1 MLLSIVA
8 RRYGAR
14 LVAAAIVV
22 FYVGTRLALVWR
34 FPPHVDESLFA
45 TWTFLGFEHPDQRF
59 LALTHGQQPLLEWAG
74 MVMMWLGAGPLIALR
89 LVSFMSGL
97 ATLPL
102 VWYLG
107 RRFGGPSVGLV
118 AAGFFAVL
126 PFFLVYSTIG
136 LSDPL
141 ATLFVAAAVVLQLL
155 LAERPRLS
163 VALLLG
169 VALGG
174 GLLTKLTTG
183 LSYLLIPL
191 GALFFDWTAPARRR
205 RLAVWAGSL
214 GIAAAMSW
222 AIYQVLRLSP
232 LAHGLGAARQAYLA
246 PPSITAVFSPRIH
259 WLVARS
265 FGPALLGYLTVP
277 VIVAIIAGLVIA
289 VRERSRFAL
298 FLVCWAGSVIVAA
311 YSPFVRWLDTGMPP
325 LVVLAAYGAVGLV
338 RVARGRV
345 RRPRF
350 RALVIPVSAAVL
362 LVPAVAWD
370 AQTLATPVTR
380 PYPGQDDLDY
390 VRGSS
395 AGGPWLRLVPKLRQL
410 TAGSPLQVGF
420 TGLEVEYVR
429 LAFIR
434 DPYVSIVEA
443 DAAGVAPLY
452 AFENGATLDD
462 TNDNLDWR
470 RILVLPRPR
479 HGIPVVLYR
488 RVALY
493 HAGVARSP
501 DELRKLVRKDGG
513 DYPTFL
519 STHPDVTR
527 WEHAWQL
534 AHPAG

>member
-1 MLLSIVA
+1 MAGV
-8 RRYGAR
+8 
-14 LVAAAIVV
+14 AIVL

-45 TWTFLGFEHPDQRF
+45 TWTFLGFEEPDQRF

-74 MVMMWLGAGPLIALR
+74 MGLIWLGAAPLIALR
-89 LVSFMSGL
+89 LVSFLSGL
-97 ATLPL
+97 ATLVL

-118 AAGFFAVL
+118 SAGLFAVL

-163 VALLLG
+163 LALLLG
-169 VALGG
+169 IVLGG

-183 LSYLLIPL
+183 LSYLLIPF

-205 RLAVWAGSL
+205 RLTVWAGSL
-214 GIAAAMSW
+214 GIAVAVSW

-246 PPSITAVFSPRIH
+246 PPSIRSFFSPRVH
-259 WLVARS
+259 WIVARS
-265 FGPALLGYLTVP
+265 YGPALLGYFTVP
-277 VIVAIIAGLVIA
+277 VIVAIIAGLVLA
-289 VRERSRFAL
+289 VRNRSRFAL
-298 FLVCWAGSVIVAA
+298 FLACWGGSVIAAA
-311 YSPFVRWLDTGMPP
+311 YSPFVRWLDIGMPA
-325 LVVLAAYGAVGLV
+325 LVLLAAYGAVELV
-338 RVARGRV
+338 SLARRRI

-380 PYPGQDDLDY
+380 PYPGEDDLDY

-395 AGGPWLRLVPKLRQL
+395 AGGPWLRLVPELRQL
-410 TAGSPLQVGF
+410 AAARPLAVGF

-452 AFENGATLDD
+452 GFENGATLDD
-462 TNDNLDWR
+462 TNDNLGWR

-479 HGIPVVLYR
+479 RGIPVVLYQ

-501 DELRKLVRKDGG
+501 DELRELVRDDGA
-513 DYPTFL
+513 DYSTFL
-519 STHPDVTR
+519 STHRDVTR
-527 WEHAWQL
+527 WIQAWQL
-534 AHPAG
+534 AHPAR